1 MTSRNLTQL
10 TDFYQLTMMQGYF
23 FAKDVNETVIFDAF
37 YRSNPDDNGYAI
49 AAGLEQV
56 IEYIKNL
63 HFTTEDIEYLRG
75 TGYFREEFLEYL
87 ATFRFTG
94 DIYAL
99 PEGTVMFPREPFL
112 KVIAP
117 IMEAQLIETA
127 MLNIINHQSLIAT
140 KASRVVHAARG
151 DGIMEFGLR
160 RAQGPDAGIYGARAA
175 MIAGCVGTSN
185 ILAGKMFGVPILGTH
200 AHSWI
205 MSFPDELTA
214 FRTYAELYPDACI
227 LLVDTYDT
235 LKSGIPHAIQ
245 VFKEMREKG
254 IKSKR
259 YGIRLDSGDLAYLS
273 KKAKEMLD
281 AEGFTDA
288 VISASNDLDEFL
300 IQSLKNQGATIN
312 SWGVG
317 TAMITSKNCPAF
329 GGVYKLAAIKDKN
342 TGEYIPKIKLSE
354 NEEKITNPGNKTI
367 YRIYGKDTHKI
378 IADLI
383 CLADETFDENK
394 SLLLFDPVAT
404 WKKTMLA
411 PGTYTMRELLVPV
424 FKNGECVYESPTV
437 MEIRAYCQQE
447 KDSLWEETR
456 RLRYP
461 HEVHV
466 DLSDA
471 LWNMKHQLLDS
482 ISTKIVSEQ

>member
-1 MTSRNLTQL
+1 MTKKILVLEDEDNIRSFIVINL
-10 TDFYQLTMMQGYF
+10 
-23 FAKDVNETVIFDAF
+23 K
-37 YRSNPDDNGYAI
+37 
-49 AAGLEQV
+49 
-56 IEYIKNL
+56 
-63 HFTTEDIEYLRG
+63 RG
-75 TGYFREEFLEYL
+75 G
-87 ATFRFTG
+87 
-94 DIYAL
+94 
-99 PEGTVMFPREPFL
+99 
-112 KVIAP
+112 
-117 IMEAQLIETA
+117 
-127 MLNIINHQSLIAT
+127 
-140 KASRVVHAARG
+140 
-151 DGIMEFGLR
+151 
-160 RAQGPDAGIYGARAA
+160 
-175 MIAGCVGTSN
+175 
-185 ILAGKMFGVPILGTH
+185 
-200 AHSWI
+200 
-205 MSFPDELTA
+205 
-214 FRTYAELYPDACI
+214 
-227 LLVDTYDT
+227 YDT
-235 LKSGIPHAIQ
+235 VEFSSGEKAVEYMYTHDDVAVAILD
-245 VFKEMREKG
+245 VMLPDIDGYEVCRRIREKG

-317 TAMITSKNCPAF
+317 TSMITSKNCPAF

-424 FKNGECVYESPTV
+424 FKNGECVYESPSV